1 MKIKPLFDRVV
12 LLPQKVQQSK
22 SSLIIPESA
31 TEKPMIGKVISV
43 GSGTQDKKM
52 SVSVGDT
59 VLYNVYAGNEYQLED
74 TKYIIIC
81 QDDIL
86 AIIEE

>member
-12 LLPQKVQQSK
+12 LLPQKVQKSK